1 MRTDF
6 ILSIKNDLF
15 YWSEISDADAFIRRF
30 GEHSYM
36 GFGWGDRGFYLEILT
51 WSDVTFKIIF
61 KAMCLPSPTVVHVTV
76 FEKLPIHFKYFIK
89 IIKNWEQYVLL
100 WEYRYGLI

>member
-51 WSDVTFKIIF
+51 
-61 KAMCLPSPTVVHVTV
+61 
-76 FEKLPIHFKYFIK
+76 
-89 IIKNWEQYVLL
+89 
-100 WEYRYGLI
+100 